1 MTFRS
6 AAFGAVA
13 AATILVAGAAARAQD
28 CVALISQNP
37 QLSAFSSSLDRF
49 GITNLLRT
57 PGPFTILAPTNAA
70 IGRLPINVR
79 NDLTGQGPTDD
90 IDPIRGPAVMNAHI
104 VDGRVVSNDVTG
116 QDRVQLRTRNGNLL
130 TIQRQSDG
138 TYTLRPGWRECHPG
152 RARGS
157 GGHPLQQRRRP
168 RRGPGAGSLAA
179 PR

>member
-1 MTFRS
+1 M
-6 AAFGAVA
+6 
-13 AATILVAGAAARAQD
+13 
-28 CVALISQNP
+28 
-37 QLSAFSSSLDRF
+37 
-49 GITNLLRT
+49 LRT

-138 TYTLRPGWRECHPG
+138 TYTLRPE
-152 RARGS
+152 RGGFGM
-157 GGHPLQQRRRP
+157 GGANAIP
-168 RRGPGAGSLAA
+168 AA
-179 PR
+179 HVVQADILCSNGVVHVVDQVLVR